1 MKRLTMALAAMAALA
16 MGAAPLAA
24 HAADAPAKR
33 PDITKDQRERGMKE
47 APAVAKTA
55 GITCDI
61 SEAYYVG
68 QSTAKEGK
76 QNVYE
81 IACKEGLGYLLISQ
95 GSTVKA
101 YDCLAAATQP
111 SQACRLQGNLNPY
124 EGLKPLIAQTGAACT
139 PKAARYVGS
148 NATSTIYEVAC
159 QEGSGYLL
167 QTSALGTAATTPTLE
182 PCAAHLGQGGAMEC
196 TLTPKDQ
203 VMAYINS
210 LVAKSGKQCTV
221 SGVRYIGADK
231 TSGDAFYEVGCGSA
245 AGFVLDTD
253 KTGGLKQ
260 AIGCAQAQAFGGCTM
275 TDTTKV
281 ATEEVATYTKL
292 AKAGG
297 YNCDVSKYR
306 YIGSDSK
313 KDEVVELACSN
324 RADGTVAVF
333 PADAN
338 GKAEFVDCVKAGQ
351 FGPNG
356 ACKLSSPEPVYA
368 KYSAALAAKGRS
380 SCKVSGARFLGTT
393 ASGSDYIETAC
404 SDGNPGWVM
413 ELGAGDTNV
422 KSLLSC
428 GQAASAGLPCQL
440 PTNMKK

>member
-24 HAADAPAKR
+24 HAADAPAKK

-55 GITCDI
+55 GVTCDV
-61 SEAYYVG
+61 SDAYYIG
-68 QSTAKEGK
+68 ASNAKEGK

-81 IACKEGLGYLLISQ
+81 VACKQGLGYILLSS
-95 GSTVKA
+95 GSTAKA
-101 YDCLAAATQP
+101 YDCLATANQP
-111 SQACRLQGNLNPY
+111 TLTCRLPGNANPAD
-124 EGLKPLIAQTGAACT
+124 GLKPLVAQTGTACT
-139 PKAARYVGS
+139 PTKARYVGS
-148 NATSTIYEVAC
+148 NATTAIYEVAC

-167 QTSALGTAATTPTLE
+167 QTNAVGAPATAPALT
-182 PCAAHLGQGGAMEC
+182 PCAATMGQANMEC
-196 TLTPKDQ
+196 TLTSKDQ
-203 VMAYINS
+203 VMAYING
-210 LVAKSGKQCTV
+210 LVAKSGKQCQV

-231 TSGDAFYEVGCGSA
+231 TSGDSFYEVGCGSA

-260 AIGCAQAQAFGGCTM
+260 AIGCAQAQALGGCTM

-292 AKAGG
+292 AKAAG

-306 YIGSDSK
+306 YIGSDAK

-324 RADGTVAVF
+324 RPDGTVAVF
-333 PADAN
+333 PADTN

-368 KYSAALAAKGRS
+368 KYTAALAAKGRS

-393 ASGSDYIETAC
+393 SSGSDYVETAC
-404 SDGNPGWVM
+404 SDGNPGWVL

-428 GQAASAGLPCQL
+428 GQAASAGLACQL
-440 PTNMKK
+440 PTNAKK